1 MVYILWLFVMALAG
15 TALAKKMKFPYPI
28 ALVLLGTSVG
38 TFSIF
43 NELKLHFMDE
53 DVFRNI
59 VIDIFLPALIGEA
72 SLKLSF
78 RKIRENSRAILS
90 LAIGGTLISY
100 LTTGLLIAYLLHW
113 PIQVA
118 LVFGALMSATD
129 PVSIVSIFKSL
140 GVNKDLEITMEGES
154 LANDGVAIVLFKLTV
169 FSYAMIT
176 SSGWMGIGF
185 GIYEFLKVS
194 LGGALVG
201 GVFGFIASRVVSH
214 FDDYPLENSFSIA
227 LFYGTYFLSESLH
240 FSGVI
245 AIVAAGLVL
254 GNYGRSIGM
263 SEKTQQSIE
272 VFWDTIA
279 FIGNSL
285 IFYLVGL
292 EIQQISINQYW
303 GYIIIA
309 IGVAIIS
316 RSIAVYLSTMGTKL
330 PTSWKHILNWG
341 GLKGSLSIALAMSLP
356 SNFPQR
362 EAIVGLIFGVVFF
375 SLVGQGLTIGRLI
388 KRMPNVGIQ
397 KVK

>member
-1 MVYILWLFVMALAG
+1 MVYILWLLLMALAG

-28 ALVLLGTSVG
+28 ALVLLGSIG

-43 NELKLHFMDE
+43 DEFKLHFMDE
-53 DVFRNI
+53 EMFRNI
-59 VIDIFLPALIGEA
+59 VINVFLPALIGEA

-78 RKIRENSRAILS
+78 KKIKENSRAILP
-90 LAIGGTLISY
+90 LAIVGTIISY
-100 LTTGLLIAYLLHW
+100 FATGLLIAYLLNW

-129 PVSIVSIFKSL
+129 PVSVISIFKSL
-140 GVNKDLEITMEGES
+140 GVNKNLEVTMEGES

-169 FSYAMIT
+169 FSYALIV
-176 SSGWMGIGF
+176 SSGWMGIGIGVF
-185 GIYEFLKVS
+185 EFLKVS
-194 LGGALVG
+194 LGGAFIG
-201 GVFGFIASRVVSH
+201 GTCGFVVSRVGSH

-240 FSGVI
+240 VSGVI
-245 AIVAAGLVL
+245 AIVTAGLVL

-279 FIGNSL
+279 FIGNAL

-292 EIQQISINQYW
+292 EIQQLGIRHYW
-303 GYIIIA
+303 SYIIIA
-309 IGVAIIS
+309 IVVAILS
-316 RSIAVYLSTMGTKL
+316 RSISVYISTIGTKL
-330 PTSWKHILNWG
+330 PTTWKHVLNWG

-362 EAIVGLIFGVVFF
+362 EAIIGLTFGVVFF
-375 SLVGQGLTIGRLI
+375 SLVVQGLTIGRLI
-388 KRMPNVGIQ
+388 KWMPGVL
-397 KVK
+397 KVKN